1 MEKWTNRPCLDMNKL
16 IEEIKNLCANIG
28 VAGIDDEPFLEVINK
43 CFIGWFSRSIGTALF
58 AFCKDEDGDW
68 CVLASERGLEAAD
81 FRGMW
86 NCPCGYLD
94 YGETT
99 KECAV
104 RECFEET
111 GVQIPIDS
119 LVFINYEDDPV
130 TANRQNVTFRFAAK
144 IENHITTDFKF
155 SKEKNEG
162 AEVGEIKWI
171 KIEDIDNY
179 EWAFNHKT
187 RIEEIFLQLRLLD
200 ENEDI

>member
-28 VAGIDDEPFLEVINK
+28 VAGIDDEPFLEVISK

-86 NCPCGYLD
+86 NCPCGYLYYD
-94 YGETT
+94 ETT

-130 TANRQNVTFRFAAK
+130 TANRQNVTFRFGAK
-144 IENHITTDFKF
+144 IEDHITTDFKF
-155 SKEKNEG
+155 SKENNEG
-162 AEVGEIKWI
+162 AEVGEIKWVKI
-171 KIEDIDNY
+171 KDIDNY

-187 RIEEIFLQLRLLD
+187 RIEEISLQLRLWD
-200 ENEDI
+200 EDEDV

>member
-1 MEKWTNRPCLDMNKL
+1 MEKITNRPCLDMEKAIELVKSNMGVL
-16 IEEIKNLCANIG
+16 IPEENIR
-28 VAGIDDEPFLEVINK
+28 EVMNQA
-43 CFIGWFSRSIGTALF
+43 FIGWFSRSMATALF

-94 YGETT
+94 YDETT

-111 GVQIPIDS
+111 GVKLPIES
-119 LVFINYEDDPV
+119 LIFIGYEDDPV
-130 TANRQNVTFRFAAK
+130 KANRQNVTFRFAAK

-162 AEVGEIKWI
+162 AEVGEIKWV
-171 KIEDIDNY
+171 KVKDIDNY
-179 EWAFNHKT
+179 EWAFNHKN
-187 RIEEIFLQLRLLD
+187 RIVEIFNQL
-200 ENEDI
+200 IK

>member
-1 MEKWTNRPCLDMNKL
+1 MTNRPCLDMKLAIKLFEEYANEHGCQDNKEP
-16 IEEIKNLCANIG
+16 EEILKQA
-28 VAGIDDEPFLEVINK
+28 
-43 CFIGWFSRSIGTALF
+43 FIGWFSRSMATALF

-94 YGETT
+94 YDETT

-130 TANRQNVTFRFAAK
+130 TANRQNVTFRFGAK
-144 IENHITTDFKF
+144 IEDHITTDFKF

-179 EWAFNHKT
+179 EWAFNHKN
-187 RIEEIFLQLRLLD
+187 RIIEIFNQV
-200 ENEDI
+200 IK

>member
-1 MEKWTNRPCLDMNKL
+1 MTNRPCLDMNKL
-16 IEEIKNLCANIG
+16 IEGLKIICSNHGYDFKTLMPAIVQAN
-28 VAGIDDEPFLEVINK
+28 
-43 CFIGWFSRSIGTALF
+43 IGWFSRSMATALF

-94 YGETT
+94 YDETT

-130 TANRQNVTFRFAAK
+130 TANRQNVTFRFGAK

-162 AEVGEIKWI
+162 AEVGEIKWV
-171 KIEDIDNY
+171 KVKDIDNY

-187 RIEEIFLQLRLLD
+187 RIEEISLYLD
-200 ENEDI
+200 LWGK

>member
-1 MEKWTNRPCLDMNKL
+1 
-16 IEEIKNLCANIG
+16 
-28 VAGIDDEPFLEVINK
+28 
-43 CFIGWFSRSIGTALF
+43 
-58 AFCKDEDGDW
+58 
-68 CVLASERGLEAAD
+68 
-81 FRGMW
+81 MW

-94 YGETT
+94 YDETT

-130 TANRQNVTFRFAAK
+130 TANRQNVTFRFGAK

-162 AEVGEIKWI
+162 AEVGEIKWV
-171 KIEDIDNY
+171 KVKDIDNY

-187 RIEEIFLQLRLLD
+187 RIEEISLYLD
-200 ENEDI
+200 LWGK

>member
-1 MEKWTNRPCLDMNKL
+1 
-16 IEEIKNLCANIG
+16 
-28 VAGIDDEPFLEVINK
+28 
-43 CFIGWFSRSIGTALF
+43 
-58 AFCKDEDGDW
+58 
-68 CVLASERGLEAAD
+68 LASERGIEAAD

-94 YGETT
+94 YDETT

-119 LVFINYEDDPV
+119 LIFINYEDDPV

-144 IENHITTDFKF
+144 IENHVTTDFKF

-162 AEVGEIKWI
+162 EEVGDIKWVKI
-171 KIEDIDNY
+171 KDIDNY
-179 EWAFNHKT
+179 EWAFNHKK
-187 RIEEIFLQLRLLD
+187 RIEEITLRLGLWD
-200 ENEDI
+200 DDAEIPY

>member
-1 MEKWTNRPCLDMNKL
+1 MTNRPCLDMNKL
-16 IEEIKNLCANIG
+16 IEEIKNLCGNIG
-28 VAGIDDEPFLEVINK
+28 VAGIDDEPFLELANK
-43 CFIGWFSRSIGTALF
+43 CFIGWFSRSMATALF

-94 YGETT
+94 YDETT

-111 GVQIPIDS
+111 GVKIPIDS

-130 TANRQNVTFRFAAK
+130 TANRQNVTFRFGAK
-144 IENHITTDFKF
+144 IEDHITTDFKF
-155 SKEKNEG
+155 SKENNEG
-162 AEVGEIKWI
+162 AEVGEIKWVKI
-171 KIEDIDNY
+171 KDIDNY

-187 RIEEIFLQLRLLD
+187 RIEEISLQLRLWD
-200 ENEDI
+200 EDEDV